1 MQLHCRNS
9 IQKRFDFLTAESEF
23 ESDKNVLESRLQ
35 SESGLQYILQAWQEW
50 TGVWTPVLQVWQEW
64 TGVRTPV

>member
-23 ESDKNVLESRLQ
+23 ESDKNVLEFGLQSEFGLQYYKPGKNGLEFGLQ
-35 SESGLQYILQAWQEW
+35 SESGVLGWQ
-50 TGVWTPVLQVWQEW
+50 
-64 TGVRTPV
+64 